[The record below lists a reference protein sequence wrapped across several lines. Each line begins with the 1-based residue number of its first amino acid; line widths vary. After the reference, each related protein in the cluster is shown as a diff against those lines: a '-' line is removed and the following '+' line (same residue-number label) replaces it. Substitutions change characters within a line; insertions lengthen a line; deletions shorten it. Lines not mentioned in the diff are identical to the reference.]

1 MQKTY
6 ITPAV
11 KIISLEAEALVAS
24 SFGDSRAGVL
34 SEETDDFGASNR
46 RQTIWD
52 NMDELN

>member
-24 SFGDSRAGVL
+24 SFGNKTGVL

-52 NMDELN
+52 NMDELI